1 MANVSKYHGGRL
13 PVAVPPPTSSKG
25 NYIQLAAAAL
35 SNLSNIRKRK
45 QLREE
50 RGELEAV
57 SFQTSKRAIE
67 LQDIINKTRQKDRTS
82 EFYKKTSNDFNSFL
96 DKLSKQASSDKAKA
110 AIELARARG
119 VSGLSANKTRSQE
132 HALINL
138 KNSAV
143 TGFGI
148 EMAEAQKLISDTPD
162 DKKDENFYKKI
173 EERLDAY
180 HSKASSVFEDEEDK
194 EAVELIYKNNLARIA
209 ANQDANETKI
219 EAQQTRRNRIKMQI
233 AMRGEVSN
241 AGIIDSVEK
250 FNELSSSLESIY
262 KDVKDPGIKLR
273 SKLFAA
279 TLLISKKGS
288 LEREMKK
295 KANKEQKE
303 AFNLAKD
310 NFTNDAVDSDS
321 LDSTQTILD
330 DVDETDFEEGE
341 KRELKNKVS
350 YERLK
355 SLLNKLDKESFSKEY
370 PVLEVFLS
378 GAQKNTLNKISKK
391 GYTGEITPKNVW
403 RKSGREY
410 VNPMFSAETGKPNV
424 LDADSLEE
432 NRKVYLDVYNLSTDN
447 GFVAPIFD
455 NLTSNSIKTLIK
467 EGSKS
472 EAVKYLSD
480 QMSMVKGKPKLNEYM
495 LRGFGEVY
503 PGLDVA
509 AANSDREGVAESIV
523 DGLRRDPNQA
533 RIREIAN
540 NIYKSMS
547 LKDVSGLID
556 PNRMKSVVRA
566 VSAIIVSSDELKGT
580 NTVPSPDTIKSTL
593 NEVLG
598 GVVEINGNKILSVQS
613 INDNNVFLEDD
624 DFKEALSNIGNFAEV
639 GIINL
644 EVPKGLDVGSYW
656 DDISSSD
663 NFKLDKV
670 SEYKYIATY
679 DNKAVIQSNG
689 KPLIINMRRMQLI
702 KNGFNK
708 YLSDRYKEGGTLDDI
723 KLFFADVFTE
733 TPYKAYIKSD
743 YAKAMMA
750 AMDE

>member
-321 LDSTQTILD
+321 
-330 DVDETDFEEGE
+330 
-341 KRELKNKVS
+341 
-350 YERLK
+350 
-355 SLLNKLDKESFSKEY
+355 
-370 PVLEVFLS
+370 
-378 GAQKNTLNKISKK
+378 
-391 GYTGEITPKNVW
+391 
-403 RKSGREY
+403 
-410 VNPMFSAETGKPNV
+410 
-424 LDADSLEE
+424 
-432 NRKVYLDVYNLSTDN
+432 NLCHRR
-447 GFVAPIFD
+447 
-455 NLTSNSIKTLIK
+455 NL
-467 EGSKS
+467 
-472 EAVKYLSD
+472 
-480 QMSMVKGKPKLNEYM
+480 
-495 LRGFGEVY
+495 F
-503 PGLDVA
+503 
-509 AANSDREGVAESIV
+509 
-523 DGLRRDPNQA
+523 
-533 RIREIAN
+533 
-540 NIYKSMS
+540 
-547 LKDVSGLID
+547 
-556 PNRMKSVVRA
+556 
-566 VSAIIVSSDELKGT
+566 
-580 NTVPSPDTIKSTL
+580 
-593 NEVLG
+593 
-598 GVVEINGNKILSVQS
+598 
-613 INDNNVFLEDD
+613 
-624 DFKEALSNIGNFAEV
+624 
-639 GIINL
+639 
-644 EVPKGLDVGSYW
+644 
-656 DDISSSD
+656 
-663 NFKLDKV
+663 
-670 SEYKYIATY
+670 
-679 DNKAVIQSNG
+679 
-689 KPLIINMRRMQLI
+689 
-702 KNGFNK
+702 
-708 YLSDRYKEGGTLDDI
+708 
-723 KLFFADVFTE
+723 
-733 TPYKAYIKSD
+733 
-743 YAKAMMA
+743 
-750 AMDE
+750 